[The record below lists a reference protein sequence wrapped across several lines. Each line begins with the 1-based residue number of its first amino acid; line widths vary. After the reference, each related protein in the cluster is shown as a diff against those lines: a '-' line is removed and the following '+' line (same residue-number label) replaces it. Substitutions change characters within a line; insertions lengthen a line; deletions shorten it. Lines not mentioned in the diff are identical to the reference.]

1 MRFVS
6 YAFRRLSKDHYFD
19 RYEHPVNWWTPPPAV
34 IAFVEWKG
42 PEFLET
48 PMRAIGMPWFDR
60 VVRVDI
66 SDDSQIDTGRLNDL
80 CMLRHLNF
88 VAIHNSIAARSAY
101 AELIELGAGKI
112 EIKFDSVGSTG
123 DTHRFWV
130 ACAHHK
136 WRSSF
141 AFAAKSKMLCCWFST
156 YFASQ
161 TAEFGE
167 ASI

>member
-112 EIKFDSVGSTG
+112 EIKFDSEPHYTFLSFLSHSESNEPWIAREFRWPVN
-123 DTHRFWV
+123 FAV
-130 ACAHHK
+130 Q
-136 WRSSF
+136 RSWTEPRES
-141 AFAAKSKMLCCWFST
+141 
-156 YFASQ
+156 
-161 TAEFGE
+161 
-167 ASI
+167 